1 MEKVMKGRKKPKRKN
16 NSSSRNIAMKLQL
29 GALIIAV
36 ATLLSVFTSKPP
48 VEREPLLS
56 IFTSHSPVER
66 EPLLSVSTS
75 HSPVEREPDTHCS
88 DHKKLMPFCERCIPG
103 LTFNEESKT
112 CELSEE
118 TSVIRKTLFKIA
130 RRRGNENTCKV
141 YNYLS
146 TETHHKRHQHAAKY
160 LDMVKPGRQRAC
172 VNFAEMLVDETVVS
186 ELMLRRA
193 FRVTDG
199 NRS

>member
-1 MEKVMKGRKKPKRKN
+1 MC
-16 NSSSRNIAMKLQL
+16 
-29 GALIIAV
+29 
-36 ATLLSVFTSKPP
+36 PP
-48 VEREPLLS
+48 VILLLRES
-56 IFTSHSPVER
+56 Q
-66 EPLLSVSTS
+66 
-75 HSPVEREPDTHCS
+75 THIAATIKNSC
-88 DHKKLMPFCERCIPG
+88 LFCERCIPG
-103 LTFNEESKT
+103 LTFNEESKSKT

-193 FRVTDG
+193 FRVTVG